1 MACGSFGLCR
11 SGVAYGWE
19 RLERVALLEV
29 AVRSQLE
36 QPLSIVPTYGTT
48 VPANPAASIVTS
60 PPLDGLD
67 STRRGSTEL
76 CACLDARLVWRSG
89 IGLAANSATRP
100 TFART
105 RLDLFVPAVLANP
118 VSSATSKQRPA
129 AAGRPKTGGPT
140 RSGWRDSNPRPL
152 RPEDHGPRLRCCLQ
166 PHDARDRLLAPARPL
181 RRVAADTPRLTAS
194 RLQSCL
200 QTRPNGCSTERDSRV
215 VCNDQGHG
223 SAETHVGQAAG
234 HRRNARAV
242 RPPAGC

>member
-1 MACGSFGLCR
+1 
-11 SGVAYGWE
+11 
-19 RLERVALLEV
+19 
-29 AVRSQLE
+29 
-36 QPLSIVPTYGTT
+36 

-76 CACLDARLVWRSG
+76 WAGLDARLVWRSG

-223 SAETHVGQAAG
+223 SAETHVGPSGRTQAKRKSSSSAG
-234 HRRNARAV
+234 WVLALAWLAMCRSATAPWRGTPSCA
-242 RPPAGC
+242 PAGDWTASRGVGRTRRRRRRP